1 MKFQSVNPSGNSVI
15 HLRFT
20 GPYPACS
27 ESADILADCPYSKA
41 SGIYLWAVRMPTGR
55 YRITYIGETSATF
68 YRRIKEHVIQTL
80 GGNYRICDPTAM
92 LQGVQKVLWDGLWRK
107 GTRDKLPE
115 FLRRYAEFA
124 PLIKESL
131 AVEVIFVAVLD
142 CEKRL
147 RRRIEGALAEAIRSK
162 PEASSL
168 LPDDIRYLKRK
179 DAETPVRVLIQSEH
193 VIEGLPNMIDV
204 CC

>member
-1 MKFQSVNPSGNSVI
+1 MTFDDSSFI

-27 ESADILADCPYSKA
+27 ESADILNGCPYSKE
-41 SGIYLWAVRMPTGR
+41 SGIYLWAVQMPTGK
-55 YRITYIGETSATF
+55 YRISYIGETSASF

-92 LQGVQKVLWDGLWRK
+92 RQGVQKVIWDGLWRK

-115 FLRRYAEFA
+115 FLRRYAELA

-131 AVEVIFVAVLD
+131 AIQVVFVAVLD
-142 CEKRL
+142 REKRL
-147 RRRIEGALAEAIRSK
+147 RRRIEGALAEALRAN
-162 PEASSL
+162 PEACSL
-168 LPDDIRYLKRK
+168 LPDDIRYLRRNESE
-179 DAETPVRVLIQSEH
+179 APVKV
-193 VIEGLPNMIDV
+193 VIESEGDFDGLPQKV
-204 CC
+204 CA